1 MIQEKETIAENI
13 KTSIDLHNSMKVS
26 NKLMVDNPPLPSENE
41 RVSLLETEE

>member
-26 NKLMVDNPPLPSENE
+26 NKLS
-41 RVSLLETEE
+41 